1 MERRFESKLLYDKL
15 HLTLTI
21 SLMGNFIFCAV
32 YLARAQC
39 SKIFKQLFKTVV
51 FRPLVIFS
59 YGSKFYEHLVT
70 R

>member
-32 YLARAQC
+32 YLARAQ
-39 SKIFKQLFKTVV
+39 
-51 FRPLVIFS
+51 
-59 YGSKFYEHLVT
+59 
-70 R
+70 